1 MASISMRNLPDETY
15 RALKLRATMTG
26 RSTEAEIRL
35 ILNQMIQP
43 KQPVKLGS
51 LLTQIGQEIGG
62 VDLGNLGVSNKM
74 EAVVTVLLRSSP

>member
-1 MASISMRNLPDETY
+1 MASISMRNLLDETY
-15 RALKLRATMTG
+15 RALKLRATMAG

-35 ILNQMIQP
+35 ILNQTIQP

-62 VDLGNLGVSNKM
+62 VDLGNLRESNTDAK
-74 EAVVTVLLRSSP
+74 TSF

>member
-15 RALKLRATMTG
+15 RALKLRATMAG

-35 ILNQMIQP
+35 ILNQTIQP
-43 KQPVKLGS
+43 KQRVKLGS

-62 VDLGNLGVSNKM
+62 VDLGNLQESNTDAK
-74 EAVVTVLLRSSP
+74 TSF